1 MLKSSWE
8 RNMDIPNKYLKRGAK
23 FRVSSFLLSAILLL
37 FSCIASAQNFRGGF
51 LAGITT
57 SQVDGDEH
65 SGFHK
70 CGGFGG
76 VFVVRNTQSTLPNHI
91 FELTF
96 SQKGAS
102 FPESN
107 GVPKFSTTI
116 DYIDATYLCDVVPNH
131 YFDKFPQSIHF
142 QIGTSVSS
150 KVYEKALLDNVKQNS
165 NDFNRI
171 DWTAHI
177 GVSQQI
183 NVFDVELRALHSI
196 IPNSGRYYNFALILC
211 VRANVFGI

>member
-1 MLKSSWE
+1 MNSWE
-8 RNMDIPNKYLKRGAK
+8 KIMDIPNKYLRRGAN
-23 FRVSSFLLSAILLL
+23 FRVSSFLLIAILLFL
-37 FSCIASAQNFRGGF
+37 SCIASAQNFQGGF

-76 VFVVRNTQSTLPNHI
+76 IFVTRNTQSTLPNHI

-102 FPESN
+102 LPESN
-107 GVPKFSTTI
+107 SIPKFSITI

-131 YFDKFPQSIHF
+131 YFEKFPQGIHI
-142 QIGTSVSS
+142 QIGTSVSTNL
-150 KVYEKALLDNVKQNS
+150 YEKALVDKVKQS
-165 NDFNRI
+165 SRDFNRI
-171 DWTAHI
+171 DWAAQI

-183 NVFDVELRALHSI
+183 NLFDIELRALHSVV
-196 IPNSGRYYNFALILC
+196 PNKGRYYNFALILC
-211 VRANVFGI
+211 VRATVFGN